1 MNFERSGGLLR
12 RLPAFAGLA
21 VAAWLLANIALTAWK
36 MARFEPPTPLA
47 SEPREAAGNAGAGAP
62 GGSLFGAPPLRGGA
76 SSAPGVLRDRNFRL
90 AGVVASGDRKMA
102 HAIIETGGVAGAYFT
117 GDTLA
122 AGISL
127 QEVRPDEV
135 LLRRGT
141 EVLRLPLSDTE
152 PGSGRRPDAG
162 DALTGGLS
170 DVLTEPPRMTLSQL
184 LRMEPVMDAEGR
196 MEGYQV
202 FPGAQRAL
210 FDALGLAPGDLL
222 IAVNGVSLQGDTM
235 TQARREM
242 NGSGDMMLSVLR
254 DGEQLEISVGSDNFR
269 LLAM

>member
-12 RLPAFAGLA
+12 RLPVFAGLA
-21 VAAWLLANIALTAWK
+21 VAAWLLANIALTAWE
-36 MARFEPPTPLA
+36 MAGFEPPAPPA
-47 SEPREAAGNAGAGAP
+47 SGPMETAGNAGSGAP
-62 GGSLFGAPPLRGGA
+62 GGSLFGAPPQRGDA
-76 SSAPGVLRDRNFRL
+76 HSAPGVLRDGNFRL
-90 AGVVASGDRKMA
+90 AGVVASGNRKMA

-135 LLRRGT
+135 LLRRGS
-141 EVLRLPLSDTE
+141 EVLRLPLSDME
-152 PGSGRRPDAG
+152 PGTGRRRDRG
-162 DALTGGLS
+162 VALTGGLS
-170 DVLTEPPRMTLSQL
+170 DVLTEPPRMTLSQMV
-184 LRMEPVMDAEGR
+184 RMEPVMDAEGR
-196 MEGYQV
+196 MQGYEV

-210 FDALGLAPGDLL
+210 FEALGLVPGDLL
-222 IAVNGVSLQGDTM
+222 ISVNGVSLQGDTM

-242 NGSGDMMLSVLR
+242 NASGDLMLSVLR
-254 DGEQLEISVGSDNFR
+254 EGEQLEISVGSEIFG

>member
-12 RLPAFAGLA
+12 RLPVFAGLA
-21 VAAWLLANIALTAWK
+21 AAGWLLANIALTAWE
-36 MARFEPPTPLA
+36 MTRFVPPSPAA
-47 SEPREAAGNAGAGAP
+47 SGPMVTAGNAGAGAP
-62 GGSLFGAPPLRGGA
+62 GGSLFGAPPQRGDA
-76 SSAPGVLRDRNFRL
+76 SSAPGVLRDGNFRL

-102 HAIIETGGVAGAYFT
+102 HAIIETGGVAGSYFT

-141 EVLRLPLSDTE
+141 EVLRLPLSDME
-152 PGSGRRPDAG
+152 PGTGRRADPG
-162 DALTGGLS
+162 DALTGALS

-184 LRMEPVMDAEGR
+184 LRMDPVMDAEGR

-202 FPGAQRAL
+202 FPRARRAL
-210 FDALGLAPGDLL
+210 FDSLGLAPGDLL

-235 TQARREM
+235 TQATREM

-254 DGEQLEISVGSDNFR
+254 DGEQLEISVGSENFA

>member
-21 VAAWLLANIALTAWK
+21 VAAWLLANIALAAWE
-36 MARFEPPTPLA
+36 MARFEPPSPAA
-47 SEPREAAGNAGAGAP
+47 SEPVVTAGDAGAGAP
-62 GGSLFGAPPLRGGA
+62 GGSLFGAPPQRGGA
-76 SSAPGVLRDRNFRL
+76 SSAPGILRDGNFRL
-90 AGVVASGDRKMA
+90 AGVVASSDRKMA

-127 QEVRPDEV
+127 QQVRPDEV

-141 EVLRLPLSDTE
+141 DVLRLPLSDMT
-152 PGSGRRPDAG
+152 PGAARRPDPG
-162 DALTGGLS
+162 DALSGVLS
-170 DVLTEPPRMTLSQL
+170 EVLTEPPRMTLSQL

-196 MEGYQV
+196 MQGYQV
-202 FPGAQRAL
+202 FPRAQRAL
-210 FDALGLAPGDLL
+210 FDGLGLAPGDLVT
-222 IAVNGVSLQGDTM
+222 AVNGVSLQGDTT

-242 NGSGDMMLSVLR
+242 NGSGDMTLSVLR
-254 DGEQLEISVGSDNFR
+254 DGEQLEISVGSENFL